1 MSDYMPK
8 IKVITQIFLQIK
20 LSYHLISLWASP
32 GGPDLTI
39 CKNSTLKPQLV
50 SETLRCF
57 WVVTVK

>member
-39 CKNSTLKPQLV
+39 CKNSTLNLNSLV
-50 SETLRCF
+50 RH
-57 WVVTVK
+57 